1 MSSIDFRCRSA
12 GRIRNFF
19 RRHFLLAGWEAH
31 DLPPAPSQ
39 DSSQALLERLIGPAL
54 LQRMTDALNESDSLA
69 QRIGGCARD
78 AYTVLY
84 GCSALAVLLA
94 AWGVAAES
102 SGARFGLAVAELAT
116 LVVLFLTFHKA
127 HRVNWHEH
135 WLGLRFHAEFLRCLP
150 VVVALD
156 QERAPGWLHGRERDG
171 IDAQDTV
178 LPPHLAALSAH
189 HHASGDARAAAHDR
203 ERHAVRAALLAQLDR
218 LCRDDPWT
226 YTTTA
231 LAYARQLARQQLR
244 YHCRRAQEE
253 QVIVH
258 RVHAISVASFAVTI
272 AAVMAHL
279 VWHEPVLSLIST
291 GVPAFAAS
299 LQGFSA
305 QEESERLT
313 ASYGTMAHRLDAWLN
328 VPLASDA
335 GIAETQDHLASLVEL
350 LMSEVHEWHR
360 LFGEKGLYHLG

>member
-1 MSSIDFRCRSA
+1 MSLNDIRCRSA
-12 GRIRNFF
+12 GRIRNFI
-19 RRHFLLAGWEAH
+19 RSRFLLAGWQAH

-39 DSSQALLERLIGPAL
+39 DSSQALLARLIGPAL
-54 LQRMTDALNESDSLA
+54 LQRVTSALNESDTLA

-94 AWGVAAES
+94 AWGAATELH
-102 SGARFGLAVAELAT
+102 GLRLALAVAELAT
-116 LVVLFLTFHKA
+116 LVVLFLTFRNA

-150 VVVALD
+150 VLAAAAQD
-156 QERAPGWLHGRERDG
+156 GGPHWLHGRARHE
-171 IDAQDTV
+171 IDAEDAP
-178 LPPHLAALSAH
+178 LPPHLAALSGRGHATVDPRALAH
-189 HHASGDARAAAHDR
+189 ERAQH
-203 ERHAVRAALLAQLDR
+203 EVRATLLDKLDR
-218 LCRDDPWT
+218 ICRDDAWT

-253 QVIVH
+253 QAIVH
-258 RVHAISVASFAVTI
+258 RVHAISLASFAITI
-272 AAVMAHL
+272 GAVMAHL
-279 VWHEPVLSLIST
+279 VWHLPVLTLIST

-313 ASYGTMAHRLDAWLN
+313 ASYGSMAQRLDAWLN
-328 VPLASDA
+328 VPLERDA
-335 GIAETQDHLASLVEL
+335 GITEIQEHLSTLVEL
-350 LMSEVHEWHR
+350 LMSEVHDWHR

>member
-1 MSSIDFRCRSA
+1 MSSLDIRCRSA
-12 GRIRNFF
+12 GRIRNFL
-19 RRHFLLAGWEAH
+19 RRRLLLAGWEAH
-31 DLPPAPSQ
+31 DLPAAPSQ
-39 DSSQALLERLIGPAL
+39 DSSQALLGRLIGPVL
-54 LQRMTDALNESDSLA
+54 LQKVTGALNESDTQA

-94 AWGVAAES
+94 AWGAATELH
-102 SGARFGLAVAELAT
+102 ALRLALAVGELGM
-116 LVVLFLTFHKA
+116 LVLLFLTYRNAHKI
-127 HRVNWHEH
+127 NWHER

-150 VVVALD
+150 VLAAAA
-156 QERAPGWLHGRERDG
+156 QERAPEWPHGRALRA
-171 IDAQDTV
+171 IDAEDAP
-178 LPPHLAALSAH
+178 LPPHLAALSGH
-189 HHASGDARAAAHDR
+189 GHASEDPRASAH
-203 ERHAVRAALLAQLDR
+203 ERAQHDLRAALLAKLDR
-218 LCRDDPWT
+218 ICRDDPWT

-258 RVHAISVASFAVTI
+258 RVHVISLASFAVTI
-272 AAVMAHL
+272 AVVMAHL
-279 VWHEPVLSLIST
+279 IWHVPILSLIST

-305 QEESERLT
+305 QEESERLA
-313 ASYGTMAHRLDAWLN
+313 ASYGSMARRLDAWLN
-328 VPLASDA
+328 TPLDDDA
-335 GIAETQDHLASLVEL
+335 GIAEMQEHLSNLVEL
-350 LMSEVHEWHR
+350 LMSEVHDWHR

>member
-1 MSSIDFRCRSA
+1 MSRLDIRCRSA

-19 RRHFLLAGWEAH
+19 RSRFLLAGWQAH
-31 DLPPAPSQ
+31 DLPAAPSQ
-39 DSSQALLERLIGPAL
+39 DSSQGLLERLIGPAL
-54 LQRMTDALNESDSLA
+54 LQRVTSALNESDTLA

-84 GCSALAVLLA
+84 SCSALAVLFA
-94 AWGVAAES
+94 AWGVASAS
-102 SGARFGLAVAELAT
+102 PSLRLVLAVAELVT
-116 LVVLFLTFHKA
+116 LLVLFLTFRKA

-150 VVVALD
+150 VLVALD
-156 QERAPGWLHGRERDG
+156 KDNAPLWLHGRARHDIE
-171 IDAQDTV
+171 AQDV
-178 LPPHLAALSAH
+178 ALPAHLAALSGH
-189 HHASGDARAAAHDR
+189 RHASADAHATALEHERHDARA
-203 ERHAVRAALLAQLDR
+203 LLLKKLDDV
-218 LCRDDPWT
+218 CRDDPWT

-231 LAYARQLARQQLR
+231 LDYARQLARQQLR

-258 RVHAISVASFAVTI
+258 RVHAISLASFAVTI

-279 VWHEPVLSLIST
+279 VWHAPMLSLIST

-305 QEESERLT
+305 QEESERLA
-313 ASYGTMAHRLDAWLN
+313 ASYGAMAHRLDAWLN
-328 VPLASDA
+328 TALDSDA
-335 GIAETQDHLASLVEL
+335 GIADVQAHLSTLVEL
-350 LMSEVHEWHR
+350 LMSEVHDWHR

>member
-1 MSSIDFRCRSA
+1 MSRLEIRCRSA
-12 GRIRNFF
+12 GRIRNFI
-19 RRHFLLAGWEAH
+19 RRRFLLAGWRAH
-31 DLPPAPSQ
+31 DLPAAPSA
-39 DSSQALLERLIGPAL
+39 DSSQALLERLTGPAL
-54 LQRMTDALNESDSLA
+54 LQRVSSALNESDTLA

-94 AWGVAAES
+94 AWGVASAS
-102 SGARFGLAVAELAT
+102 PTLRLVLAVAELGT
-116 LVVLFLTFHKA
+116 LVVLFLTFRKA

-150 VVVALD
+150 VLVALD
-156 QERAPGWLHGRERDG
+156 QERAPLWLHGRSREE
-171 IDAQDTV
+171 IDAGHMV
-178 LPPHLAALSAH
+178 LPPHLAALSGRR
-189 HHASGDARAAAHDR
+189 HASGDAHAAAHER
-203 ERHAVRAALLAQLDR
+203 ERHDLRASLLAKLDR
-218 LCRDDPWT
+218 ICRDDAWT
-226 YTTTA
+226 YTATA
-231 LAYARQLARQQLR
+231 LEYARQLARQQLR

-258 RVHAISVASFAVTI
+258 RVHAISLASFVVTI

-279 VWHEPVLSLIST
+279 VWHAPILTMIST

-305 QEESERLT
+305 QEESERLMT
-313 ASYGTMAHRLDAWLN
+313 SYGTMAHRLDAWLN
-328 VPLASDA
+328 IPLEHDGGTAEVQAHLSD
-335 GIAETQDHLASLVEL
+335 LVEL
-350 LMSEVHEWHR
+350 LMSEVHDWHR

>member
-1 MSSIDFRCRSA
+1 MSYSAIRCRSA
-12 GRIRNFF
+12 GRIRHVI
-19 RRHFLLAGWEAH
+19 RRRFLLAGWQAH
-31 DLPPAPSQ
+31 DLPAAPSQ
-39 DSSQALLERLIGPAL
+39 DSSQSLLERLIGPAL
-54 LQRMTDALNESDSLA
+54 LQRVTGALNDSDTQA

-84 GCSALAVLLA
+84 ACSALAVVLA
-94 AWGVAAES
+94 AWATAS
-102 SGARFGLAVAELAT
+102 SSPGLRLGLAVGELCT
-116 LVVLFLTFHKA
+116 LVVLFLTFRNA

-150 VVVALD
+150 VLAALD
-156 QERAPGWLHGRERDG
+156 PERAPSRLHGRAGEE
-171 IDAQDTV
+171 IDAEDAV
-178 LPPHLAALSAH
+178 LPPHLAALSGH
-189 HHASGDARAAAHDR
+189 RHASGDARAAGHER
-203 ERHAVRAALLAQLDR
+203 ERHELRASLLARLDR
-218 LCRDDPWT
+218 ICREDPWT
-226 YTTTA
+226 YTGTA
-231 LAYARQLARQQLR
+231 LEYARQLARQQLR

-258 RVHAISVASFAVTI
+258 RVHAISLASFAVTI

-279 VWHEPVLSLIST
+279 VWHAPVLSLIST

-313 ASYGTMAHRLDAWLN
+313 ASYRTMAHRLDAWLN
-328 VPLASDA
+328 TPLEHDGRTAEVQEHLSD
-335 GIAETQDHLASLVEL
+335 LVEL
-350 LMSEVHEWHR
+350 LMSEVHDWHR

>member
-1 MSSIDFRCRSA
+1 MSDSDIRCRSA
-12 GRIRNFF
+12 GRIRNVI
-19 RRHFLLAGWEAH
+19 RRRFLLAGWQAH
-31 DLPPAPSQ
+31 DLPAAPSQ
-39 DSSQALLERLIGPAL
+39 DSSQSLLERLVGPAL
-54 LQRMTDALNESDSLA
+54 LQRLTGASNASDTLA

-84 GCSALAVLLA
+84 ACSALAVVLA
-94 AWGVAAES
+94 AWATAS
-102 SGARFGLAVAELAT
+102 SSPGLRLGLAVAELGT
-116 LVVLFLTFHKA
+116 LVVLFLTFRNA

-150 VVVALD
+150 VLAALD
-156 QERAPGWLHGRERDG
+156 QERAPLRLHGRAEGD
-171 IDAQDTV
+171 IDAEDAV
-178 LPPHLAALSAH
+178 LPPHLAALSRR
-189 HHASGDARAAAHDR
+189 HHASGDARAAAHEH
-203 ERHAVRAALLAQLDR
+203 ERHALRANLLAKLDR
-218 LCRDDPWT
+218 VYRDDPWT

-231 LAYARQLARQQLR
+231 LEYARQLARQQLR

-258 RVHAISVASFAVTI
+258 RVHAISLASFAVTI

-279 VWHEPVLSLIST
+279 VWHAPVLSLIST

-313 ASYGTMAHRLDAWLN
+313 ASYGAMAHRLDAWLN
-328 VPLASDA
+328 VPLDGDA
-335 GIAETQDHLASLVEL
+335 GIAEVQEHLSTLVEL
-350 LMSEVHEWHR
+350 LMSEVHDWHR

>member
-1 MSSIDFRCRSA
+1 MSRTEIRCRSA

-19 RRHFLLAGWEAH
+19 RKRFLLQGWQAH
-31 DLPPAPSQ
+31 DLPAAPSQ
-39 DSSQALLERLIGPAL
+39 DSSQALLARLIGPAL
-54 LQRMTDALNESDSLA
+54 LAPVTDALDDSDTQA

-84 GCSALAVLLA
+84 GCAALAVLLA
-94 AWGVAAES
+94 AWGVAS
-102 SGARFGLAVAELAT
+102 SSPTLRLVLSVAELGT
-116 LVVLFLTFHKA
+116 LVVLFITFHNA

-150 VVVALD
+150 VLVALD
-156 QERAPGWLHGRERDG
+156 QERAPQWLHGRAGNE
-171 IDAQDTV
+171 IDAAEVV

-189 HHASGDARAAAHDR
+189 HHASTDLRAAALER
-203 ERHAVRAALLAQLDR
+203 ERQGIRATLLARLDR
-218 LCRDDPWT
+218 VRQDDPWT

-231 LAYARQLARQQLR
+231 LEYARQLARQQLR

-253 QVIVH
+253 QAIVH
-258 RVHAISVASFAVTI
+258 RVHKLSTGSFAVTI

-279 VWHEPVLSLIST
+279 VWHAPLLTMIST

-299 LQGFSA
+299 LQGFTA

-328 VPLASDA
+328 TPLERDA
-335 GIAETQDHLASLVEL
+335 AATAIQEHLSNLVAL
-350 LMSEVHEWHR
+350 LMSEVHDWHR
-360 LFGEKGLYHLG
+360 LFGEKGMYHLG